1 MSKKKKSKAHKNLI
15 WYNER
20 KYCTNPKESSA
31 IEKFIEAIYPTL
43 KLKNKDHNTEK
54 KKIALNVIISNAYD
68 NYQSK
73 KFISIPFY
81 REYYKLK
88 KNYGLKY
95 NTYEFIVGGTKA
107 LIEDEY
113 LELKPGKFHYQY
125 KEDNTVSGVRATEKL
140 IDDIKKY
147 IVINT
152 TQQNYYEVPEGV
164 TYIFSE
170 DEFSKI
176 EFDCVV
182 ELKDKDKNIIEY
194 RPNRESEF
202 SKKFLHEYNPFI
214 NSFDVRIASNKI
226 KPNKYKHLGI
236 NTTDTT
242 ARERDY
248 TINTSIPLIGFCH
261 NNYMFYKKLDCR
273 LKRVFNDSVFN
284 RGGRFYDADYQML
297 SEEERSWI
305 TINGN
310 STVEIDFKCFHPR
323 ILYHEKEIDI
333 KADLYRM
340 VLPEPEL
347 RGAIKKMLN
356 IMINCN
362 GDYQAKKAFEEDLD
376 EDEDGEQIKEAMIKH
391 KISSWDLI
399 KAIRKVHKPIE
410 DYFGSNDG
418 KNKQYKDSII
428 AMRIMKYF
436 MKKKIACLCVHDSF
450 IVEEKCCDELYQVM
464 IVEYKKMFKYEPE
477 LEINERKNNK

>member
-15 WYNER
+15 WYDER

-43 KLKNKDHNTEK
+43 RLKNNDHNTDK
-54 KKIALNVIISNAYD
+54 KKFALNVIISNAYD

-73 KFISIPFY
+73 KFIAIPFY
-81 REYYKLK
+81 RGYYKLK
-88 KNYGLKY
+88 KNYELKY

-113 LELKPGKFHYQY
+113 LELKPGTFHYQY
-125 KEDNTVSGVRATEKL
+125 KEDNTVSSVRATEKL
-140 IDDIKKY
+140 MDEINKY
-147 IVINT
+147 IVVNT
-152 TQQNYYEVPEGV
+152 TQQNYYEVAEGV

-176 EFDCVV
+176 KFDCVV
-182 ELKDKDKNIIEY
+182 ELKDKYKNIIEY
-194 RPNRESEF
+194 RPNRESEL
-202 SKKFLHEYNPFI
+202 SKKFLREYNTF
-214 NSFDVRIASNKI
+214 IASFELRMPVDKI
-226 KPNKYKHLGI
+226 KPSKYKLLGI

-248 TINTSIPLIGFCH
+248 TINTSIPLIGFWH
-261 NNYMFYKKLDCR
+261 NKYHIYKKLDCR
-273 LKRVFNDSVFN
+273 LKRVYNDSVFN

-310 STVEIDFKCFHPR
+310 STVEIDYKCYHPR
-323 ILYHEKEIDI
+323 ILYHEKGIDI
-333 KADLYRM
+333 KADLYSM
-340 VLPEPEL
+340 VIAEPEL

-356 IMINCN
+356 IMINCY
-362 GDYQAKKAFEEDLD
+362 GDYHAKKAFEEDLE
-376 EDEDGEQIKEAMIKH
+376 EDEDGEQINEAMIKH
-391 KISSWDLI
+391 KISTWDLI

-428 AMRIMKYF
+428 AMRIMKHF
-436 MKKKIACLCVHDSF
+436 MKKRIACLCVHDSF
-450 IVEEKCCDELYQVM
+450 IVEEKYKDELYQVM
-464 IVEYKKMFKYEPE
+464 IDEYKKMFKYEPE
-477 LEINERKNNK
+477 LEINQRRNNL